1 VSLAKLKVASTD
13 LGITCSSVSEELL
26 YQQQLMSTKI
36 FGEFQLDVQG
46 FGNDRNH
53 NENNNLA
60 SETASRRESILMAV
74 KLYSISDFL
83 QMPEEV
89 LEKMRFTVRNP
100 LGPEESHPSLHLKVR
115 IIKYVRSGKAKKIVQ
130 FIDVSKDI
138 S

>member
-1 VSLAKLKVASTD
+1 
-13 LGITCSSVSEELL
+13 
-26 YQQQLMSTKI
+26 MSTKI